1 MVTGGK
7 LARPR
12 NAVVVYDKTNTR
24 TRKNKNKIVWEGN
37 AIKLHLLLSLSLSFD
52 QILKISTRCS
62 AELQFPSPSIRGGS
76 QRNAI
81 KEEEG

>member
-37 AIKLHLLLSLSLSFD
+37 AIKLHLLLSLSLSLFRSD
-52 QILKISTRCS
+52 IENFHALLRRVAVPFPLDPRSVVDRKETR
-62 AELQFPSPSIRGGS
+62 
-76 QRNAI
+76 
-81 KEEEG
+81 